1 LGVHGIGVKIERFN
15 VDGIGIMDVLLARL
29 AEESL
34 DMLVMGA
41 HGQYGF
47 PHLFKGSSTRHILE
61 HMTVPVLMS
70 H

>member
-1 LGVHGIGVKIERFN
+1 
-15 VDGIGIMDVLLARL
+15 MDVLLARL